1 VNGVKFMQMSHQES
15 FINYLKYEKRY
26 SHLTAVAYKKDLDQ
40 FIEFFIKT
48 VGDFNVEG
56 INDKIVRKWI
66 VDLMDSGLSAR
77 TVNKKI
83 SALKSF
89 YKYLLRL
96 EVVKE
101 NNLVNVIVPKV
112 RKKLPQFVE
121 EKQLDHLL
129 DDGFFGNDFESLR
142 DKLILSLLY
151 GTGIRLSE
159 LMHLKD
165 ADVSQAEFLIKVLGK
180 RNKERIIPYPRGL
193 NVLIDQYKTER
204 TMLFGSHVSYLLLT
218 SKGNPPYEKLIY
230 RVVLKYLNLVTTIDR
245 KSPHVLRHTFAT
257 HLLNRGADL
266 NAVKE
271 LLGHSNLSATQIYTH
286 TSLEKIQKVYR
297 QAHPRS

>member
-1 VNGVKFMQMSHQES
+1 MSHQES

-26 SHLTAVAYKKDLDQ
+26 SQLTAIAYKKDLDQ
-40 FIEFFIKT
+40 FEEFFVQTI
-48 VGDFNVEG
+48 GDFNVEG
-56 INDKIVRKWI
+56 INDKIVRKWVI
-66 VDLMDSGLSAR
+66 ELMDKGISPR

-101 NNLVNVIVPKV
+101 NKLVNVIVPRV
-112 RKKLPQFVE
+112 RKKLPVFVE
-121 EKQLDHLL
+121 EKNLNHLL
-129 DDGFFGNDFESLR
+129 DDGFFGKDFEALR
-142 DKLILSLLY
+142 DKLIVSLLY
-151 GTGIRLSE
+151 GTGIRLTE

-165 ADVSQAEFLIKVLGK
+165 ADIYQNEHLLKVLGK
-180 RNKERIIPYPRGL
+180 RNKERIIPYPRSL
-193 NVLIDQYKTER
+193 NQEIEQYKTER
-204 TMLFGSHVSYLLLT
+204 TKLFGNSVACLLLT
-218 SKGNPPYEKLIY
+218 AKGKPVYEKLIY
-230 RVVLKYLNLVTTIDR
+230 RVVFKNLALVTTIDK

-271 LLGHSNLSATQIYTH
+271 MLGHSNLSATQIYTH
-286 TSLEKIQKVYR
+286 TSLDKIQKVYR

>member
-1 VNGVKFMQMSHQES
+1 MSHQES

-26 SHLTAVAYKKDLDQ
+26 SRLTAVAYKKDLDQ
-40 FIEFFIKT
+40 FEEFFVKT

-56 INDKIVRKWI
+56 INDKLARQWVIE
-66 VDLMDSGLSAR
+66 LMDSGLTAR

-96 EVVKE
+96 EVVSE
-101 NNLVNVIVPKV
+101 NKLVNVIVPKV
-112 RKKLPQFVE
+112 RKRLPQFVE
-121 EKQLDHLL
+121 EENLNHLL
-129 DDGFFGNDFESLR
+129 DDGFFESDFEGLR
-142 DKLILSLLY
+142 DKLIVSLLY
-151 GTGIRLSE
+151 GTGIRLAE

-165 ADVSQAEFLIKVLGK
+165 SDIYQTEFLIKVLGK
-180 RNKERIIPYPRGL
+180 RNKERIVPYPRSL
-193 NVLIDQYKTER
+193 NLLIEQYKAER
-204 TMLFGSHVSYLLLT
+204 TQLFGSSVKILLLT
-218 SKGNPPYEKLIY
+218 SSGEPVYEKLIY
-230 RVVLKYLNLVTTIDR
+230 RVVNKYLTLVTTIAK
-245 KSPHVLRHTFAT
+245 KSPHVLRHSFAT

-271 LLGHSNLSATQIYTH
+271 MLGHSNLSATQIYTH
-286 TSLEKIQKVYR
+286 TSLDKIKKVYI

>member
-1 VNGVKFMQMSHQES
+1 MSHQES

-26 SHLTAVAYKKDLDQ
+26 SQLTAVAYKKDLDQ
-40 FIEFFIKT
+40 FEEFYVKT

-56 INDKIVRKWI
+56 INDKIVRGWVI
-66 VDLMDSGLSAR
+66 ELMEHGISAR

-96 EVVKE
+96 EVIKE

-112 RKKLPQFVE
+112 GKKLPQFVE
-121 EKQLDHLL
+121 EKNLDHLL
-129 DDGFFGNDFESLR
+129 DDGFFTKDFEGFR
-142 DKLILSLLY
+142 DELMISLLY
-151 GTGIRLSE
+151 GAGIRLAE

-165 ADVSQAEFLIKVLGK
+165 ADVYQAEFLIKVLGK
-180 RNKERIIPYPRGL
+180 RNKERIIPYPRSL
-193 NVLIDQYKTER
+193 SLLIEQYKQKRTE
-204 TMLFGSHVSYLLLT
+204 LFGYPVESLFLT
-218 SKGNPPYEKLIY
+218 SKGKPVYEKLIY
-230 RVVLKYLNLVTTIDR
+230 RVVCMKLALVTTIDK
-245 KSPHVLRHTFAT
+245 KSPHVLRHSFAT

-286 TSLEKIQKVYR
+286 TSLDKIKKVYQ

>member
-1 VNGVKFMQMSHQES
+1 MSHQES

-26 SHLTAVAYKKDLDQ
+26 SHLTAIAYKKDLDQ
-40 FIEFFIKT
+40 FEEFFIKT
-48 VGDFNVEG
+48 IGDFNVEG
-56 INDKIVRKWI
+56 INDKIVRNWVI
-66 VDLMDSGLSAR
+66 ELMDAGISAR

-96 EVVKE
+96 EVIKE

-121 EKQLDHLL
+121 EKNLNHLF
-129 DDGFFGNDFESLR
+129 DDGFFGRDFEALR

-151 GTGIRLSE
+151 GSGIRLAE

-165 ADVSQAEFLIKVLGK
+165 ADMNQTESMIKVLGK
-180 RNKERIIPYPRGL
+180 RNKERITPYPRSL
-193 NVLIDQYKTER
+193 NELIDQYKTER
-204 TMLFGSHVSYLLLT
+204 NLLFGNVSQSFFVT
-218 SKGNPPYEKLIY
+218 SSGEPVYEKLIY
-230 RVVLKYLNLVTTIDR
+230 RVVNKYLALVTTIDQ

-257 HLLNRGADL
+257 HMLNRGADL

-271 LLGHSNLSATQIYTH
+271 MLGHSNLAATQIYTH
-286 TSLEKIQKVYR
+286 TSLDKIQKVYR

>member
-1 VNGVKFMQMSHQES
+1 MQMSHQES

-40 FIEFFIKT
+40 FIDFFVKT
-48 VGDFNVEG
+48 IGDFNVEG

-66 VDLMDSGLSAR
+66 VELMDNGISAR

-151 GTGIRLSE
+151 DTGIRLSE
-159 LMHLKD
+159 LIHLKD
-165 ADVSQAEFLIKVLGK
+165 TDVYQTEFLIKVLGK
-180 RNKERIIPYPRGL
+180 RNKERIIPYPRSL
-193 NVLIDQYKTER
+193 NLLIDQYKTER
-204 TMLFGSHVSYLLLT
+204 TMLFGSHVSYLLMT
-218 SKGNPPYEKLIY
+218 SKGNPAYEKLVY
-230 RVVLKYLNLVTTIDR
+230 RVVLKYLSLVTTIDK

>member
-1 VNGVKFMQMSHQES
+1 MTHQES

-26 SHLTAVAYKKDLDQ
+26 SQLTAIAYKKDLDQ
-40 FIEFFIKT
+40 FEEFFIKT
-48 VGDFNVEG
+48 IGDFNVDG
-56 INDKIVRKWI
+56 INDKIVRHWI
-66 VDLMDSGLSAR
+66 IELMDSKLSAR

-89 YKYLLRL
+89 YKYLLRQ

-101 NNLVNVIVPKV
+101 NNLVNVTVPKV

-121 EKQLDHLL
+121 EKNLIHLL
-129 DDGFFGNDFESLR
+129 DDGFFKDDFESLR
-142 DKLILSLLY
+142 DKLILSLFY
-151 GTGIRLSE
+151 GSGIRLSE

-165 ADVSQAEFLIKVLGK
+165 TDLNQAESLVKVLGK
-180 RNKERIIPYPRGL
+180 RNKERITPYPRSL
-193 NVLIDQYKTER
+193 NELINHYKTER
-204 TMLFGSHVSYLLLT
+204 IKLFGYSSSTLFVT
-218 SKGNPPYEKLIY
+218 SSGEPVYEKLIY
-230 RVVLKYLNLVTTIDR
+230 RVVNKYLAKVTTIDQ

-257 HLLNRGADL
+257 HMLNHGADL

-271 LLGHSNLSATQIYTH
+271 MLGHSNLAATQIYTH
-286 TSLEKIQKVYR
+286 TSLEKIQKVYK

>member
-1 VNGVKFMQMSHQES
+1 MSPQES

-40 FIEFFIKT
+40 FEEFFIQT
-48 VGDFNVEG
+48 IGDFNVEG
-56 INDKIVRKWI
+56 INDKVARQW
-66 VDLMDSGLSAR
+66 VVFMMDIGLSAR

-101 NNLVNVIVPKV
+101 NKLVNIIVPKI
-112 RKKLPQFVE
+112 RKKLPYFVE
-121 EKQLDHLL
+121 EKNLNHLL
-129 DDGFFGNDFESLR
+129 DDGFFGNDFEALR

-159 LMHLKD
+159 LLHLKD
-165 ADVSQAEFLIKVLGK
+165 ADIYQSEFLLKVLGK
-180 RNKERIIPYPRGL
+180 RNKERIVPYPRSL
-193 NVLIDQYKTER
+193 NLLIEQYKAER
-204 TMLFGSHVSYLLLT
+204 TQLFGKPVNSLLLT
-218 SKGNPPYEKLIY
+218 SAGDPVYEKLIY
-230 RVVLKYLNLVTTIDR
+230 RVVNKYLALVTTIDK

-271 LLGHSNLSATQIYTH
+271 MLGHSNLSATQIYTH
-286 TSLEKIQKVYR
+286 TSLEKIQKVYS

>member
-1 VNGVKFMQMSHQES
+1 MSHQES

-26 SHLTAVAYKKDLDQ
+26 SHLTAIAYKKDLDQ
-40 FIEFFIKT
+40 FEEFFVKT
-48 VGDFNVEG
+48 IGDFNVEG
-56 INDKIVRKWI
+56 INDKIARMWV
-66 VDLMDSGLSAR
+66 VELMDKGISAR

-96 EVVKE
+96 ELVKE
-101 NNLVNVIVPKV
+101 NQLVNVIVPRV

-121 EKQLDHLL
+121 EKNLNHLL
-129 DDGFFGNDFESLR
+129 DDGFFGNDFEGLR
-142 DKLILSLLY
+142 DKLIVSLLY
-151 GTGIRLSE
+151 GTGVRLAE
-159 LMHLKD
+159 LMHLR
-165 ADVSQAEFLIKVLGK
+165 DVDIYTSEYLIKVLGK
-180 RNKERIIPYPRGL
+180 RNKERIIPYPRSL
-193 NVLIDQYKTER
+193 NSLIEQYKLER
-204 TMLFGSHVSYLLLT
+204 FQLFGSPVERFFLT
-218 SKGNPPYEKLIY
+218 SKGKPVYEKLIY
-230 RVVLKYLNLVTTIDR
+230 RVVFKNLAMVTTIDK

-271 LLGHSNLSATQIYTH
+271 MLGHANLSATQVYTH
-286 TSLEKIQKVYR
+286 TSLEKIRKVYQ

>member
-1 VNGVKFMQMSHQES
+1 MSHQES

-26 SHLTAVAYKKDLDQ
+26 SHLTAIAYKKDLDQ
-40 FIEFFIKT
+40 FEEFFIKT

-56 INDKIVRKWI
+56 INDKVVRQWI
-66 VDLMDSGLSAR
+66 IQLMDDGFSAR
-77 TVNKKI
+77 TVNKKV

-96 EVVKE
+96 EVVKQ
-101 NNLVNVIVPKV
+101 NNLVNVILPKL
-112 RKKLPQFVE
+112 RKKLPPFVE
-121 EKQLDHLL
+121 EKNLNHLL
-129 DDGFFGNDFESLR
+129 DDGFFGKDFNALR
-142 DKLILSLLY
+142 DKLIVSLLY

-159 LMHLKD
+159 LMNLKD
-165 ADVSQAEFLIKVLGK
+165 SDISQTEFLLKVLGK
-180 RNKERIIPYPRGL
+180 RNKERIIPYPRSL
-193 NVLIDQYKTER
+193 NPLIEQYKAER
-204 TMLFGSHVSYLLLT
+204 TVLFGIPVQKLLLT
-218 SKGNPPYEKLIY
+218 SKGKPVYEKFIY
-230 RVVLKYLNLVTTIDR
+230 RVVNRNLALVTTIDK

-271 LLGHSNLSATQIYTH
+271 MLGHANLSATQIYTH
-286 TSLEKIQKVYR
+286 TSLDKIQRVYK

>member
-1 VNGVKFMQMSHQES
+1 MTHQES

-26 SHLTAVAYKKDLDQ
+26 SPLTAIAYNKDLDQ
-40 FIEFFIKT
+40 FEEFFVKT

-56 INDKIVRKWI
+56 INDKIVRSWVI
-66 VDLMDSGLSAR
+66 ELMDSKLSAR

-89 YKYLLRL
+89 YKYLLRH

-121 EKQLDHLL
+121 EKNLNHLL
-129 DDGFFGNDFESLR
+129 DDDYFGADFESLR

-151 GTGIRLSE
+151 GSGIRLAE

-165 ADVSQAEFLIKVLGK
+165 ADINQTESLVKVLGK
-180 RNKERIIPYPRGL
+180 RNKERITPFPRSL
-193 NVLIDQYKTER
+193 NELINQYRTER
-204 TMLFGSHVSYLLLT
+204 NKLFGNSCQTLFVT
-218 SKGNPPYEKLIY
+218 SSGEPVYEKLIY
-230 RVVLKYLNLVTTIDR
+230 RVVNKYLSLITTIDQ

-257 HLLNRGADL
+257 HMLNHGADL

-271 LLGHSNLSATQIYTH
+271 MLGHSNLSATQIYTH

>member
-1 VNGVKFMQMSHQES
+1 MSHQES

-26 SHLTAVAYKKDLDQ
+26 SHLTAIAYKKDLDQ
-40 FIEFFIKT
+40 FEEFYVKT
-48 VGDFNVEG
+48 IGDFNVEG
-56 INDKIVRKWI
+56 INDKIARMWV
-66 VDLMDSGLSAR
+66 VELMDKGISAR

-89 YKYLLRL
+89 YKYLLRF

-101 NNLVNVIVPKV
+101 NNLDNVIVPKV

-121 EKQLDHLL
+121 EKNLDHLL
-129 DDGFFGNDFESLR
+129 DDGYFGKDFEALR

-151 GTGIRLSE
+151 GTGVRLSE

-165 ADVSQAEFLIKVLGK
+165 ADIHTSEFLIKVLGK
-180 RNKERIIPYPRGL
+180 RNKERIVPYPRSL
-193 NVLIDQYKTER
+193 NQLIEEYKSER
-204 TMLFGSHVSYLLLT
+204 IRLFGSPAECLLLT
-218 SKGNPPYEKLIY
+218 EKGKPVYEKLIY
-230 RVVLKYLNLVTTIDR
+230 RVVNKYLSMVITLDK
-245 KSPHVLRHTFAT
+245 KSPHVLRHSFAT
-257 HLLNRGADL
+257 HMLNRGADL

-271 LLGHSNLSATQIYTH
+271 MLGHANLSATQIYTH
-286 TSLEKIQKVYR
+286 TSLEKIRKVYR

>member
-1 VNGVKFMQMSHQES
+1 MSHQES

-40 FIEFFIKT
+40 FEEFFVKT

-56 INDKIVRKWI
+56 INDKIVRSW
-66 VDLMDSGLSAR
+66 VVELMDHGITAR

-96 EVVKE
+96 EVIKE

-121 EKQLDHLL
+121 EKNLNHLL
-129 DDGFFGNDFESLR
+129 DDGFFGKDFEGFR
-142 DKLILSLLY
+142 DELIISLLY
-151 GTGIRLSE
+151 GAGIRLAE

-165 ADVSQAEFLIKVLGK
+165 ADIYQAEFLIKVLGK
-180 RNKERIIPYPRGL
+180 RNKERIIPYPRSL
-193 NVLIDQYKTER
+193 NLLIEQYKQKRTE
-204 TMLFGSHVSYLLLT
+204 LFGYPVECLFLT
-218 SKGNPPYEKLIY
+218 SKGKPIYEKLIY
-230 RVVLKYLNLVTTIDR
+230 RVVCMKLALVTTIDQ
-245 KSPHVLRHTFAT
+245 KSPHVLRHSFAT

-286 TSLEKIQKVYR
+286 TSLDKIKKVYR

>member
-1 VNGVKFMQMSHQES
+1 MSHQES

-26 SHLTAVAYKKDLDQ
+26 SHLTAIAYKKDLDQ
-40 FIEFFIKT
+40 FEEFFVKT

-56 INDKIVRKWI
+56 INDRIAREWVI
-66 VDLMDSGLSAR
+66 DLMDNGLSAR

-89 YKYLLRL
+89 YKYLLRM
-96 EVVKE
+96 EIVSE
-101 NNLVNVIVPKV
+101 NKLVNITVPKV

-121 EKQLDHLL
+121 EKNLDHLL
-129 DDGFFGNDFESLR
+129 DDGFFKSDFEGLR
-142 DKLILSLLY
+142 DKLIISLLY
-151 GTGIRLSE
+151 GTGIRLAE

-165 ADVSQAEFLIKVLGK
+165 ADIYHTEFLIKVLGK
-180 RNKERIIPYPRGL
+180 RNKERIVPYPRSL
-193 NVLIDQYKTER
+193 NMLIDQYKAER
-204 TMLFGSHVSYLLLT
+204 TRLFGAHVKCLFLT
-218 SKGNPPYEKLIY
+218 ASGEEVYEKLIY
-230 RVVLKYLNLVTTIDR
+230 RIVNKNLTFVTTISQR
-245 KSPHVLRHTFAT
+245 SPHVLRHTFAT

-271 LLGHSNLSATQIYTH
+271 MLGHSNLSATQIYTH
-286 TSLEKIQKVYR
+286 TSMDKIQKVYR

>member
-1 VNGVKFMQMSHQES
+1 MSHQES

-26 SHLTAVAYKKDLDQ
+26 SHLTAIAYKKDLDQ
-40 FIEFFIKT
+40 FEEFFIQT
-48 VGDFNVEG
+48 IGDFNVEG
-56 INDKIVRKWI
+56 INDKVARQWVIS
-66 VDLMDSGLSAR
+66 LMDSGLSAR

-112 RKKLPQFVE
+112 RKKLPYFVE
-121 EKQLDHLL
+121 EKNLNHLL
-129 DDGFFGNDFESLR
+129 DDGFFGNDFEALR

-165 ADVSQAEFLIKVLGK
+165 PDIFQSEFLLKVLGK
-180 RNKERIIPYPRGL
+180 RNKERIIPYPQSL
-193 NVLIDQYKTER
+193 NLLIEQYKTER
-204 TMLFGSHVSYLLLT
+204 TQLFGKHVESLLLT
-218 SKGNPPYEKLIY
+218 SAGDPVYEKLIY
-230 RVVLKYLNLVTTIDR
+230 RVVNKYLALVTTIDK

-266 NAVKE
+266 NAVE
-271 LLGHSNLSATQIYTH
+271 EMLGHSNLSATQIYTH

>member
-1 VNGVKFMQMSHQES
+1 MTHQES

-26 SHLTAVAYKKDLDQ
+26 SHLTAIAYKKDLDQ
-40 FIEFFIKT
+40 FEEFFVKT
-48 VGDFNVEG
+48 IGDFNVEG
-56 INDKIVRKWI
+56 INDKVVRLWVI
-66 VDLMDSGLSAR
+66 ELMDNKLSAR

-89 YKYLLRL
+89 YKYLLRH

-101 NNLVNVIVPKV
+101 NNLVNIIVPKV

-121 EKQLDHLL
+121 EKNLIHLL
-129 DDGFFGNDFESLR
+129 DDGFFGIDFESLR
-142 DKLILSLLY
+142 DKLILSLFY
-151 GTGIRLSE
+151 GSGIRLSE

-165 ADVSQAEFLIKVLGK
+165 GDLNQAESLVKVLGK
-180 RNKERIIPYPRGL
+180 RNKERITPYPRSL
-193 NVLIDQYKTER
+193 NELINQYKTER
-204 TMLFGSHVSYLLLT
+204 NKLFGNTTQPLFVT
-218 SKGNPPYEKLIY
+218 SSGEPVYEKLIY
-230 RVVLKYLNLVTTIDR
+230 RVVNKYLAQVTTIDQ

-257 HLLNRGADL
+257 HMLNHGADL

-271 LLGHSNLSATQIYTH
+271 MLGHSNLSATQIYTH
-286 TSLEKIQKVYR
+286 TSLEKIQKVYK

>member
-1 VNGVKFMQMSHQES
+1 MSHQES
-15 FINYLKYEKRY
+15 FINYLRYEKRY
-26 SHLTAVAYKKDLDQ
+26 SHLTAIAYKKDLDQ
-40 FIEFFIKT
+40 FEEFYVKT

-56 INDKIVRKWI
+56 INDKVVRGWVI
-66 VDLMDSGLSAR
+66 ELMDNGMSAR

-112 RKKLPQFVE
+112 RKKLPHFVE
-121 EKQLDHLL
+121 EKNLDHLL
-129 DDGFFGNDFESLR
+129 DDGFFGNDFEALR

-151 GTGIRLSE
+151 GTGIRLAE

-165 ADVSQAEFLIKVLGK
+165 ADIYQAEFLLKVLGK
-180 RNKERIIPYPRGL
+180 RNKERIIPYPRSL
-193 NVLIDQYKTER
+193 NLLIDQYKNER
-204 TMLFGSHVSYLLLT
+204 IHLFGNPVPCLLLT
-218 SKGNPPYEKLIY
+218 SKGKPVYEKLIY
-230 RVVLKYLNLVTTIDR
+230 RVVTKNLALVTTIDK

-286 TSLEKIQKVYR
+286 TSLDKIQKIYR

>member
-1 VNGVKFMQMSHQES
+1 MSHQES

-26 SHLTAVAYKKDLDQ
+26 SPLTAIAYKKDLDQ
-40 FIEFFIKT
+40 FEEFYVKT

-56 INDKIVRKWI
+56 INDKIVRSWI

-77 TVNKKI
+77 TVNKKV

-89 YKYLLRL
+89 NKYLMRL
-96 EVVKE
+96 EVVNE
-101 NNLVNVIVPKV
+101 NHLVNVIVPKI
-112 RKKLPQFVE
+112 RKKLPQFVGE
-121 EKQLDHLL
+121 ENLDHLL
-129 DDGFFGNDFESLR
+129 DDGFFGTDFEALR
-142 DKLILSLLY
+142 DKLIVSLLY
-151 GTGIRLSE
+151 GTGIRLAE

-165 ADVSQAEFLIKVLGK
+165 VDVYQAEFLIKVLGK
-180 RNKERIIPYPRGL
+180 RNKERIVPYPRSL
-193 NVLIDQYKTER
+193 NVLIEQYKAER
-204 TMLFGSHVSYLLLT
+204 TQLFGSPVSYLLLT
-218 SKGNPPYEKLIY
+218 SKGNPAYEKLIY
-230 RVVLKYLNLVTTIDR
+230 RVVLKYLTLVTTIDQ

-271 LLGHSNLSATQIYTH
+271 MLGHANLSATQIYTH
-286 TSLEKIQKVYR
+286 TSLDKIQRVYR